1 MWEVTQS
8 DLSPEN
14 ITLALLID
22 ITVVGQMFGGVQRER
37 QNWKLADQLGAS
49 EAVQANDDEIPSPK
63 QAKLATVTTIWNHF
77 CGSFS

>member
-22 ITVVGQMFGGVQRER
+22 ITVVGRMFGGVQREG
-37 QNWKLADQLGAS
+37 QNWKLADQLG
-49 EAVQANDDEIPSPK
+49 
-63 QAKLATVTTIWNHF
+63 
-77 CGSFS
+77 G